1 MPSVADGSAVVA
13 RNKGGRPKGTR
24 NPTTMWRDEV
34 MKAVCRL
41 RSGDD
46 RKKYKVLRLLAEKLM
61 DRALD
66 GDMTA
71 MREIADR
78 LDGKAVQSV
87 QVDKNI
93 QVTHIEHSIV
103 DMPKLVEAGE
113 IEVIE
118 DKDATGDGE
127 SDEDVHDTE
136 QALTR

>member
-78 LDGKAVQSV
+78 LDGRAVQSV
-87 QVDKNI
+87 QVDKTI
-93 QVTHIEHSIV
+93 QITHIEHTIV
-103 DMPKLVEAGE
+103 DMPRVIEG
-113 IEVIE
+113 EVIE
-118 DKDATGDGE
+118 VLDAPEPDT
-127 SDEDVHDTE
+127 SSSVHKP
-136 QALTR
+136 

>member
-1 MPSVADGSAVVA
+1 
-13 RNKGGRPKGTR
+13 
-24 NPTTMWRDEV
+24 MWRDEV

-78 LDGKAVQSV
+78 LDGRAVQSV
-87 QVDKNI
+87 QVDKTI
-93 QVTHIEHSIV
+93 QITHIEHSIV
-103 DMPKLVEAGE
+103 DMPALIEG
-113 IEVIE
+113 EVIE
-118 DKDATGDGE
+118 VLDVPEPDK
-127 SDEDVHDTE
+127 SSSVHKS
-136 QALTR
+136 